1 VPHVQA
7 RLIAHSVW
15 TKLTRLY
22 ESKDEMTKMYL
33 RDKFTNF
40 QNKGKW
46 EHHKT
51 FKSLLEKLFTTR
63 SLVLYKDV

>member
-1 VPHVQA
+1 MPHVQA
-7 RLIAHSVW
+7 HLIALSVW

-40 QNKGKW
+40 QNKGK
-46 EHHKT
+46 
-51 FKSLLEKLFTTR
+51 
-63 SLVLYKDV
+63 